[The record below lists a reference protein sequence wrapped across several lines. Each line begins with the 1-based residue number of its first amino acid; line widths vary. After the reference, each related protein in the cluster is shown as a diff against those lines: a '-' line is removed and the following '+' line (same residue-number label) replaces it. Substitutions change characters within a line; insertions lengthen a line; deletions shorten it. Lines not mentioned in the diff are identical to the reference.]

1 VSEQIKKL
9 GCDPLPMSVKEFEA
23 MISKELSENA
33 ALIKKA
39 GIKAN

>member
-1 VSEQIKKL
+1 
-9 GCDPLPMSVKEFEA
+9 MSVKEFED
-23 MISKELSENA
+23 MIGKELSENA